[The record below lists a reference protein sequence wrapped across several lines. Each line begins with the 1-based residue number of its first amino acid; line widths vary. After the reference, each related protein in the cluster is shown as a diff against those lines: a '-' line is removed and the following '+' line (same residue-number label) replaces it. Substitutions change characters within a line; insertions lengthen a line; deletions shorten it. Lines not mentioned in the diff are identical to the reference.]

1 MEISMNDDK
10 SIPSVNLF
18 SPLRLRNLE
27 LPNRIVISPMCTY
40 SAEDGIANDWHF
52 AHLSKFALGGAGT
65 IFVEAT
71 AIDPDGGLSCGD
83 LGLWADAQIEPLK
96 RIADFMKAC
105 KTVPAIQ
112 LGHAGRK
119 ASSQRPWI
127 GNGALTDKDREYGDS
142 PWQTVSAGSVPVNE
156 AWPAPKPLTLERMD
170 AMRTSW
176 RTATQRALQAGFEIL
191 EVHMAHGY
199 LLHQFLSPLTNTR
212 TDEYGGSL
220 LNRMKY
226 PLEIAKIVRDT
237 WPQDKPVFVRISTLD
252 EGWSLDDSIVLS
264 RELKAIGIDV
274 VDCSTG
280 GLGRSPQAL
289 RVSRGYGF
297 QVPFAEKI
305 KQEAEVLTM
314 AVGLIL
320 DAELANN
327 IVALGKSDL
336 VAIGRGA
343 LEDPNWPLRAHRALH
358 PEGQPF
364 AGWPKQYGV
373 WLAQRERILD
383 KIRGDEQAALIP
395 AHPLN

>member
-1 MEISMNDDK
+1 MEISMNDNR
-10 SIPSVNLF
+10 SIPSANLF

-40 SAEDGIANDWHF
+40 SAEDGMATDWHF
-52 AHLSKFALGGAGT
+52 AHLAKFALGGAGT

-83 LGLWADAQIEPLK
+83 LGLWSDAQVAPLK
-96 RIADFMKAC
+96 RIVDFMKTC
-105 KTVPAIQ
+105 GTVPAIQ

-119 ASSQRPWI
+119 GSSQRPWI
-127 GNGALTDKDREYGDS
+127 GNGALTEKDGEYGDH
-142 PWQTVSAGSVPVNE
+142 PWQTVSAGTVPVNE
-156 AWPAPKPLTLERMD
+156 AWPAPKQLTLERMD

-176 RTATQRALQAGFEIL
+176 RLAVERAMQARFEIV

-199 LLHQFLSPLTNTR
+199 LLHQFLSPVSNTR
-212 TDEYGGSL
+212 TDHYGGSL
-220 LNRMKY
+220 INRMKY
-226 PLEIAKIVRDT
+226 PLEIARIVRNT
-237 WPQDKPVFVRISTLD
+237 WPQDRPVFVRISALD
-252 EGWSLDDSIVLS
+252 EGWSLDDSIALS

-274 VDCSTG
+274 IDCSTG

-305 KQEAEVLTM
+305 KNEAEVLTM

-320 DAELANN
+320 DAELANS
-327 IVALGKSDL
+327 IVALGRSDL

-343 LEDPNWPLRAHRALH
+343 LEDPNWPLKAHRALRQK
-358 PEGQPF
+358 ERPF

-373 WLAQRERILD
+373 WLEQRERVLE
-383 KIRGDEQAALIP
+383 KIRNEG
-395 AHPLN
+395 